1 MRDIVEYREDGRA
14 RSVFRRR
21 GFTLIEVVVASAI
34 LLILLIAL
42 IGSFSRGVAGFRN
55 AQLTTFAQNLAEF
68 QAEDLKS
75 MSPSVLYLLVQH
87 DYPGKIYE
95 YDDEG
100 NVVVDPV
107 TGLPV
112 LDQSHPLVQ
121 YSNYPYAADD
131 LEPWRYDSGEINTEF
146 NIIGL
151 TRILGDP
158 WTAGS
163 ASDPDAAPELVGDPI
178 LLGANIQILPY
189 EDVDEMGDAFWRYYR
204 AALHRQAFPLFSK
217 RIVVEY
223 YDASQ
228 LPSKN
233 DHGGAG
239 SDTAWVGE
247 SHAAFDYSITV
258 YYTQGASKRTL
269 YRTTGTITAPYTIG
283 LPTIHVTSP
292 VAGEV
297 WNTSDEYGVA
307 WTVSGDASRVYG
319 YWIYISTDGGATWG
333 APVATAPAGAS
344 AATVTAPNVNTS
356 GGMAKVVAV
365 SSTGFPIAFDESGVF
380 IIGSG
385 TEPPPPGPPAI
396 AITEPL
402 GGATWYVGNPYTV
415 RWVMTGDAAQL
426 PLISEYTVQT
436 SSNGGPWVTSATVLG
451 WTSRSA
457 EVTPLVAGT
466 LAIIVSSRGGLLVE
480 SPAVTANVGTA
491 STLSVLRDYSF
502 YETSWP
508 IRASWSWSGSP
519 PVGVTS
525 YTVELIIPGQASS
538 FFTTADAT
546 ATSYSG
552 FLAPALVNKAGCT
565 VRVTANGVG
574 VHGTSAA
581 FEVLQPV
588 TVNVL
593 TPSNNAVVLAKGDF
607 EVTWVPVDSALASRV
622 AGFVV
627 NVYEG
632 ASLSATS
639 VGLAT
644 SARSWIW
651 SVPNPKNRTYRVEV
665 VATLVYDARRA
676 SPTVSSSVSVKS
688 G

>member
-1 MRDIVEYREDGRA
+1 MDEKLGA
-14 RSVFRRR
+14 SRR

-42 IGSFSRGVAGFRN
+42 VGSFSRGVAGFRQ

-95 YDDEG
+95 YDEDG
-100 NVVVDPV
+100 NVVVDV
-107 TGLPV
+107 ATGLPV

-158 WTAGS
+158 WTAGP
-163 ASDPDAAPELVGDPI
+163 ASDPDAAPELVGDPV
-178 LLGANIQILPY
+178 LLGSNIQILPY
-189 EDVDEMGDAFWRYYR
+189 EDVDENGDAFWRYYR

-228 LPSKN
+228 LPSKS

-239 SDTAWVGE
+239 SGTAWVGE

-292 VAGEV
+292 VTGDV
-297 WNTSDEYGVA
+297 WNRNDVYGVA
-307 WTVSGDASRVYG
+307 WTVSGDASRVYR

-333 APVATAPAGAS
+333 APVATAPADAS
-344 AATVTAPNVNTS
+344 SATVTAPNVNTS
-356 GGMAKVVAV
+356 GGMIKVVAV

-396 AITEPL
+396 AIAEPL

-415 RWVMTGDAAQL
+415 RWVASGDAAL
-426 PLISEYTVQT
+426 LALIDEYIVET
-436 SSNGGPWVTSATVLG
+436 SSDGGPWVTSATVLG
-451 WTSRSA
+451 WTSTSA
-457 EVTPLVAGT
+457 EVTPLGT
-466 LAIIVSSRGGLLVE
+466 GSLAIRVSSRGGLLVV
-480 SPAVTANVGTA
+480 SPAVTATVGIA

-525 YTVELIIPGQASS
+525 YTIELMIPGQATAS
-538 FFTTADAT
+538 FTTADST

-552 FLAPALVNKAGCT
+552 FLAPALVNRAGCT

-588 TVNVL
+588 TVNIL
-593 TPSNNAVVLAKGDF
+593 TPSNNAVVPAKGDC
-607 EVTWVPVDSALASRV
+607 EITWVPVDSALTSRV
-622 AGFVV
+622 AGFAVS
-627 NVYEG
+627 VYEG
-632 ASLSATS
+632 ATLLSPQSGSLPA
-639 VGLAT
+639 
-644 SARSWIW
+644 SARSWTW
-651 SVPNPKNRTYRVEV
+651 RVPNPKNRTYRVEV
-665 VATLVYDARRA
+665 VATLVHDARRA